1 MALLDNGQDLDQC
14 AAELGAPVGQ
24 LLTPLTR
31 YNLRDPTRPWA
42 MDNGGF
48 KEVDVPGLLSLLA
61 REARNKASCLFV
73 AVPDVVGCAR
83 RTLEVFERWKDR
95 PELEGWPL
103 ALVLQDGQEDLDI
116 PWDDLDAVFVGGSTR
131 WKLSEHVGH
140 IVKAAK
146 VLGKRTHAGRVND
159 PARWQ
164 HFEDMKVDTAD
175 GTGLARYTHMREA
188 IARRSPT
195 PTLFDTEQAA

>member
-1 MALLDNGQDLDQC
+1 MMALLDNGQDLDQC

-31 YNLRDPTRPWA
+31 YRLRDPARPWA

-61 REARNKASCLFV
+61 REAEHRATCLFV
-73 AVPDVVGCAR
+73 AVPDVVACAR
-83 RTLEVFERWKDR
+83 RTLEVFERWKSK
-95 PELEGWPL
+95 PELAGWPL
-103 ALVLQDGQEDLDI
+103 ALVCQDGQEDLPL
-116 PWDDLDAVFVGGSTR
+116 PWDDVAAVFIGGSTA
-131 WKLSEHVGH
+131 WKLSPHVGH
-140 IVKAAK
+140 IIKAAK
-146 VLGKRTHAGRVND
+146 VLGKHTHVGRVND

-164 HFEDMKVDTAD
+164 HFADLGADTCD

-188 IARRSPT
+188 VAKRGDT
-195 PTLFDTEQAA
+195 PNLFEAA